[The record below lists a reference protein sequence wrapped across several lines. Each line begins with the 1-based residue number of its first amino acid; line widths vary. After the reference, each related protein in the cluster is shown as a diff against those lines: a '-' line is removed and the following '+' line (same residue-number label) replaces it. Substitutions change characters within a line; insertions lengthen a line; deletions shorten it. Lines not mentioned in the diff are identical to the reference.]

1 MIILLLNSHLWE
13 MTDAKYYL
21 YSATLFIYC
30 PILSTGCN
38 NYYNYY
44 YETIYSLCIPLPK
57 SFTSVIYLI
66 QQQINCDFT
75 IIYHL
80 FIEMVFYFYLSEC
93 LHPQFRSGLWFTGSF
108 TMAYVHSSLILRCI
122 KMTSQ
127 SSVNLGC
134 ASCLLQCTQT
144 SGQLNYKT
152 EQYISNVYLLP
163 IRLKVRTIS

>member
-66 QQQINCDFT
+66 YQQINCDFT

-93 LHPQFRSGLWFTGSF
+93 LRPQFRSGLWFTGLCSF
-108 TMAYVHSSLILRCI
+108 LTHITLHQDDFSVFSESWMRFMPSSMYPNKWTIE
-122 KMTSQ
+122 
-127 SSVNLGC
+127 
-134 ASCLLQCTQT
+134 LQNRTV
-144 SGQLNYKT
+144 YK
-152 EQYISNVYLLP
+152 
-163 IRLKVRTIS
+163 

>member
-1 MIILLLNSHLWE
+1 
-13 MTDAKYYL
+13 
-21 YSATLFIYC
+21 
-30 PILSTGCN
+30 
-38 NYYNYY
+38 
-44 YETIYSLCIPLPK
+44 
-57 SFTSVIYLI
+57 
-66 QQQINCDFT
+66 
-75 IIYHL
+75 
-80 FIEMVFYFYLSEC
+80 MVFYFYLSEC
-93 LHPQFRSGLWFTGSF
+93 LHPQFRSSLWFTGSF

-163 IRLKVRTIS
+163 IRLKVRTISWGFSLLKRENAAWTEMRLERYLLHLYYVLDGFDKQFHTWNSFKWLT